1 MESPLKSDMTVLQ
14 KSNRFGGYL
23 HSTIF
28 IILLMVT
35 VYCTPSFHCPEMV
48 ELGSSVNL
56 TCYIE
61 GRSNAH
67 SYVTPSVTTAAT
79 CNLIDGKCYP
89 SRNFNAS
96 VVNTSSSIL
105 TIHRTLKP
113 HGGDWKC
120 VNDPKKE
127 TCHVTVFK
135 RPTCCI
141 TSDTNTSDTN
151 TSSLNEGDAVTLTV
165 NLSNSY
171 CSESSL
177 VELTTGVNTTLIK
190 RTFTN
195 ISDDVLTKQFNVTSS
210 HFGVVSLIYT
220 CSSSSWNVS
229 CEGIRQLVEGA
240 LTDIKTSTTQ
250 STVPPTSDGPD
261 TEVFPVWILITVAVI
276 AVIAVILVIVVI
288 VVIVVRWKKKRPA
301 IIQTDQEG
309 TSDVML
315 KDRDT

>member
-14 KSNRFGGYL
+14 KSNRCGGYL

-28 IILLMVT
+28 IIQLMVT
-35 VYCTPSFHCPEMV
+35 VYCTPSFYCPEMV
-48 ELGSSVNL
+48 EMGSSVNL
-56 TCYIE
+56 TCYVE

-67 SYVTPSVTTAAT
+67 SYVTPIGKTAAT
-79 CNLIDGKCYP
+79 CNLTHVKCIRH
-89 SRNFNAS
+89 SEHVTAS
-96 VVNTSSSIL
+96 VVNTSYSIL
-105 TIHRTLKP
+105 TIHGTQKP

-141 TSDTNTSDTN
+141 TSDTN

-177 VELTTGVNTTLIK
+177 VELTTGVNTILIK

-195 ISDDVLTKQFNVTSS
+195 ISDDVLTKEFNVTSS

-229 CEGIRQLVEGA
+229 CEGIHQLVQGA
-240 LTDIKTSTTQ
+240 LTHITTSTVT
-250 STVPPTSDGPD
+250 PTPDGPD
-261 TEVFPVWILITVAVI
+261 TDVSPGDDKVWIIVI
-276 AVIAVILVIVVI
+276 AVIAGIVGIVGIIL
-288 VVIVVRWKKKRPA
+288 WKKKRPA
-301 IIQTDQEG
+301 ITQNDREG

-315 KDRDT
+315 NDLNT

>member
-1 MESPLKSDMTVLQ
+1 MTVLQ
-14 KSNRFGGYL
+14 KSKRCGGYL
-23 HSTIF
+23 HSTIL

-56 TCYIE
+56 TCYVE

-79 CNLIDGKCYP
+79 CNLIDGKCIP

-113 HGGDWKC
+113 HWGDWKC

-141 TSDTNTSDTN
+141 TSDTNTS
-151 TSSLNEGDAVTLTV
+151 SLNEGDAVTLTL

-177 VELTTGVNTTLIK
+177 IELTTGVNTTLIK

-220 CSSSSWNVS
+220 CSSRSWNVS
-229 CEGIRQLVEGA
+229 CEGIHDLVQGA
-240 LTDIKTSTTQ
+240 LTHITTSTTQ
-250 STVPPTSDGPD
+250 STVTPTPDGRD
-261 TEVFPVWILITVAVI
+261 AARRQRDLIAGITTPVLALVILI
-276 AVIAVILVIVVI
+276 ILVIV
-288 VVIVVRWKKKRPA
+288 WKKK
-301 IIQTDQEG
+301 
-309 TSDVML
+309 
-315 KDRDT
+315 